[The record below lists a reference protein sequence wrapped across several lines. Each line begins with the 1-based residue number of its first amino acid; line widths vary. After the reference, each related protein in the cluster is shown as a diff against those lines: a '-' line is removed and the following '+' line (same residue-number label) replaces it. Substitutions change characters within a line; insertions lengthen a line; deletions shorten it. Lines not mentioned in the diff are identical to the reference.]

1 MIPMPVTLFK
11 SLSAKQRK
19 WLKGSAFAVVS
30 YTLLGFLILPPII
43 KAVAESTLQKE
54 LNRKVEIKSFR
65 LNPYAMSVTI
75 RGLNIQDPDTR
86 TLLSWDEVHVNF
98 RLLSVFTRAWGFDN
112 VRVINPYVRVQMNK
126 DRTFNFTDILE
137 AHATTNAAPRSA
149 APKKAVAV
157 ALRHLLV
164 DGAKLEVTDFT
175 PSKPF
180 HRVIG
185 PVRVELNDFHTDP
198 NNRNPHVFTGT
209 TETGE
214 TFAWGG
220 SFSLEPVRALGEFSV
235 ENIALK
241 ELGPLYQDLVNVEI
255 RDGLAAFSV
264 NYAFEMSAT
273 ATNASVSNLNVSLKS
288 FKLAQPG
295 AEANLLELPEL
306 AVRGVRGDLLS
317 REVEVGSVAVR
328 GAELNVFRDSSAQFN
343 VVQAATP
350 NSNAPAPAGIVLL
363 MQSATSVITQLLSST
378 NLGTA
383 TLRELSVADCVVNYR
398 DDACLPPAHLPVDQ
412 INVTARNISN
422 RPDTNMTAEV
432 SLRWNTNGTIAVGVD
447 ATLHPLTV
455 DVDLD
460 VQQLQ
465 LAPLDPY
472 LRPHVNAYILG
483 SKVGLE
489 GRVRLQAHPGGLP
502 EVAFAGNAGL
512 DDLNVLGNT
521 SEDLLRWGS
530 LRFNGIAAN
539 LQPPAVTVSNV
550 TLKDLAA
557 RVVVETNGQINV
569 LAVLPPADTNAPVT
583 VAKPEPEASGAVK
596 SGGIKGVFA
605 QVKTVLGMD
614 ANAAA
619 ALDLPRVEVGE
630 VRVENSEIQF
640 NDRSVTPHAHASL
653 QKIDATLAN
662 ISTEAMQR
670 AKIHVQTLVGGIGP
684 VEVTAEL
691 NPLYAK
697 EATHAK
703 LSLRNVPLTPADP
716 YAGKFLGYRLT
727 KGKLN
732 VDVEYTITDSAVKG
746 KNVIM
751 LDQLTLGGKVQS
763 PDAISLPVKLG
774 IALMKDTEGKI
785 NIDVPIEGSLDDP
798 KFRLGKVIWGV
809 VANVFVKA
817 VTSPFSLL
825 GGLVGGGAGEDMQY
839 QVFAPG
845 STELTPQAQDKL
857 ASLAK
862 ALAARPELQ
871 VVAVGNVDME
881 ADGWVLKEGKV
892 DQQLR
897 QVRWNSLRA
906 AARATTKPE
915 DLSLP
920 PDIRGSLV
928 EQAYRD
934 LIVTNP
940 QLAFVAV
947 PELVVQSRTNQTAT
961 ATTRPE
967 FQKGASRLIA
977 GGWSPTPAT
986 QWQTKTNV
994 TAAVV
999 APMGK
1004 PTQQQ
1009 MEDSLA
1015 AAQKLVAAD
1024 YVALARARAERV
1036 RAHLVGQLQIAADR
1050 VLFGDPESGPYGT
1063 SGNRVTLQL
1072 Q

>member
-1 MIPMPVTLFK
+1 
-11 SLSAKQRK
+11 
-19 WLKGSAFAVVS
+19 
-30 YTLLGFLILPPII
+30 
-43 KAVAESTLQKE
+43 
-54 LNRKVEIKSFR
+54 
-65 LNPYAMSVTI
+65 
-75 RGLNIQDPDTR
+75 
-86 TLLSWDEVHVNF
+86 VNF

-164 DGAKLEVTDFT
+164 EGAKLEVTDLT
-175 PSKPF
+175 PTKPF

-185 PVRVELNDFHTDP
+185 PVKVELNDFHTDP

-220 SFSLEPVRALGEFSV
+220 SFSLEPVRAIGEFSV

-273 ATNASVSNLNVSLKS
+273 ATNASVSNLTVSLKS

-343 VVQAATP
+343 VIQAATP
-350 NSNAPAPAGIVLL
+350 NPNASAPAGIVLL
-363 MQSATSVITQLLSST
+363 MQSATNVIAQLLSST

-383 TLRELSVADCVVNYR
+383 TLRELSVADCAVNYR
-398 DDACLPPAHLPVDQ
+398 DDACLPPAHLRVDQ
-412 INVTARNISN
+412 VNVTARNISN

-432 SLRWNTNGTIAVGVD
+432 SLRWNTNGAIAVGVD

-455 DVDLD
+455 DAVLD

-483 SKVGLE
+483 SKVGLD
-489 GRVRLQAHPGGLP
+489 GRVHLQAHPGGLP
-502 EVAFAGNAGL
+502 EVTFAGNAGL

-530 LRFNGIAAN
+530 LQFNGIAAN

-569 LAVLPPADTNAPVT
+569 LAVLPRADANAPVT
-583 VAKPEPEASGAVK
+583 VAKSEPEASGAVK

-619 ALDLPRVEVGE
+619 ALDLPKVEVGE

-640 NDRSVTPHAHASL
+640 NDRSVTPQAHASL
-653 QKIDATLAN
+653 QKIDATVAN
-662 ISTEAMQR
+662 LSTEAMQR
-670 AKIHVQTLVGGIGP
+670 AKIHVQTLVGGTGP

-691 NPLYAK
+691 NPLHAK

-703 LSLRNVPLTPADP
+703 VSLKNVPLTPADP

-751 LDQLTLGGKVQS
+751 LDQLTLGSKVQS

-845 STELTPQAQDKL
+845 STELTPQAQEKL

-871 VVAVGNVDME
+871 VVAVGNLDME

-892 DQQLR
+892 DQLLR

-906 AARATTKPE
+906 SARENTKPSE
-915 DLSLP
+915 LVLP
-920 PDIRGSLV
+920 PEVRRSLV

-947 PELVVQSRTNQTAT
+947 PELVVQSRTNQTAI

-967 FQKGASRLIA
+967 FQKGASRLISD
-977 GGWSPTPAT
+977 GWSSTPAT
-986 QWQTKTNV
+986 RSQAKTNV
-994 TAAVV
+994 TAAAV
-999 APMGK
+999 APAGK
-1004 PTQQQ
+1004 PTQAQ
-1009 MEDSLA
+1009 MENSLA
-1015 AAQKLVAAD
+1015 AAQQLADAD
-1024 YVALARARAERV
+1024 YIALAKARAERV
-1036 RAHLVGQLQIAADR
+1036 RTHLVEQLQVAADR
-1050 VLFGDPESGPYGT
+1050 VLIGDPESGPYGT